1 MSNGRHRAR
10 VKRHPLRVS
19 LLVPAAMGAASFGF
33 LLVPDTAAA
42 PAATQHVHL
51 SASSHRIPVT
61 SRGTARKALVTLP
74 ATPKAKTVS
83 AAPAGLNFAPC
94 GSASV
99 EYGLQPGA
107 VRLYRAVCNAFP
119 GQISHFGGLGA
130 GEHANGKAI
139 DFMVYGN
146 AALGQQVANFLRSH
160 AYELGLYDIIWQ
172 QRIWT
177 PTRASEGWRWMAN
190 RGSITAN
197 HYDHVH
203 SSVN

>member
-10 VKRHPLRVS
+10 IKRHPLRVS
-19 LLVPAAMGAASFGF
+19 LLLPAAAGAATFGF
-33 LLVPDTAAA
+33 LLVPDATTA
-42 PAATQHVHL
+42 PTATQTVQL
-51 SASSHRIPVT
+51 TTASTHRAPHT
-61 SRGTARKALVTLP
+61 SRSTVRKHLVVQ
-74 ATPKAKTVS
+74 PKAKATP

-146 AALGQQVANFLRSH
+146 AALGQQIANFLQAH
-160 AYELGLYDIIWQ
+160 AYELGLYDVIWQ
-172 QRIWT
+172 QHIWT
-177 PTRASEGWRWMAN
+177 PARAGEGWRMMPN
-190 RGSITAN
+190 RGSLTAN

-203 SSVN
+203 SSVL